1 MVLEDVESSS
11 VTGQGMGLLRGQL
24 PPVKPAA
31 QRDEVMQML
40 FPIGRTEPVEDR
52 VYDVDDPTLGSSGPA

>member
-1 MVLEDVESSS
+1 VS
-11 VTGQGMGLLRGQL
+11 QGKAWVCFEVNCHT
-24 PPVKPAA
+24 VKPAA

-40 FPIGRTEPVEDR
+40 FPIGRIEPVEDR